1 MDLLE
6 QAMQDEDINFIQ
18 HLLRAYPKLKHHV
31 FDDECKG
38 ETKTVVRHKK
48 FNINQSFF

>member
-18 HLLRAYPKLKHHV
+18 HLLRAYAKLKHHV

-38 ETKTVVRHKK
+38 ETKTVRHKK